1 MSLQVWLPL
10 NGNLFNKGCSS
21 LTFSALTTN
30 TVTNTSGKIGS
41 CYGNNSYTAGGVCSD
56 TTISLGQKQSMF
68 CWFKFTSLLNSGL
81 GGALVSQHRHATNS
95 GMGITIRRVSD
106 STGYLSVNTGN
117 GSSRT
122 YNTYYGTT
130 LLQANAWYHGGYTY
144 DGSTI
149 RIYVNG
155 VCEKEQAYTGMSVPA
170 DYITAFCWSFNASTG
185 SAVYGN
191 YKLNGYLNDVRVYDH
206 CLSLAEIKE
215 LAKGLVC
222 HYKLD
227 EFYSA
232 DNLIINGFGELGTEN
247 WNNGS
252 YISTTEI
259 PPNHPEIKAS
269 MHSGNMTKQYI
280 PIIQNHTYTISGYI
294 KAMSGTTGNT
304 YPSIY
309 GYDIDKKFID
319 YYKCTAGFNSTYR
332 TTLAQPLHKGD
343 TVIYATDLS
352 AWTTGDNHFYHVA
365 IFGYQNSLGEVYPD
379 MVYTQDSPVFGT
391 KTDKSHIN
399 KTNNTI
405 TLNAA
410 FTGEDRPAGTTICQA
425 TEGSVYLYP
434 WGGIAVSAI
443 SDWVFKTANFKPSTS
458 SRLNAA
464 AYIRW
469 STYGRCYIAGN
480 KLVDIVAS
488 DDTIIDSSGYG
499 YHGTKTGTISP
510 SIDTPRYSLSTNFPE
525 NSSTVTITPYLT
537 NNQTLTEISVSCWYK
552 TNTLN
557 STAPNL
563 WSLGENSFL
572 RLRLASTTSIWYYAR
587 VGSTQTGY
595 TYTAGKTLTDNA
607 WHHVVLTFKNGVFVV
622 YVDGSQIGTS
632 DASGTATYLT
642 CANTAWHLAGY
653 TANSENFIGNL
664 SDFRIY
670 TTCLSADDVLRLYNT
685 AASVAKNGAMLGY
698 EMKEEL

>member
-1 MSLQVWLPL
+1 MALQVWLPL
-10 NGNLFNKGCSS
+10 NNSLINNGVSS
-21 LTFSALTTN
+21 LTFSTVSTN
-30 TVTNTSGKIGS
+30 TTTDSSGKIGK
-41 CYGNNSYTAGGVCSD
+41 CYGNDSNTAGGIISN

-68 CWFKFTSLLNSGL
+68 CWFKFTSLMSSGL
-81 GGALVSQHRHATNS
+81 GGALVSQHRYSNNS
-95 GMGITIRRVSD
+95 GMGLTIRYVS
-106 STGYLSVNTGN
+106 STTGYLSVNTGD

-130 LLQANAWYHGGYTY
+130 LLQANTWYHGGYTY

-155 VCEKEQAYTGMSVPA
+155 ICEKEQAYANMYVPA
-170 DYITAFCWSFNASTG
+170 DYITTFCWSLNGASG
-185 SAVYGN
+185 STIYTN
-191 YKLNGYLNDVRVYDH
+191 YKLNGYLNDVRIYDH
-206 CLSLAEIKE
+206 ALSVAEIKE

-232 DNLIINGFGELGTEN
+232 DNLIVNGFGELGTEN
-247 WNNGS
+247 WTNTTN
-252 YISTTEI
+252 ISTTEI
-259 PPNHPEIKAS
+259 PPDHPEIKAS

-294 KAMSGTTGNT
+294 KAMSGTTGKT

-319 YYKCTAGFNSTYR
+319 YYKCAAGFGSTYV

-391 KTDKSHIN
+391 KTDKSHID

-434 WGGIAVSAI
+434 WGGIDVSTI
-443 SDWVFKTANFKPSTS
+443 PDWVFKTVNFKPSTS
-458 SRLNAA
+458 TRLNAA

-480 KLVDIVAS
+480 KLVDIIAS

-499 YHGTKTGTISP
+499 YHGTKTGTLSP
-510 SIDTPRYSLSTNFPE
+510 SIDTPRYSMSTNFN
-525 NSSTVTITPYLT
+525 NSGYIINSAFNLKSNAFTINLWVNPRTTSTQHFLFGSFSTWPNNGLGVYRDAGSNARYQCVMRSDGESTYSAKAMNVTLNTWNMLTITYSGT
-537 NNQTLTEISVSCWYK
+537 VYTGYVNGEKSFEVTYGASGIVSHYNIMIGNSK
-552 TNTLN
+552 YN
-557 STAPNL
+557 STPA
-563 WSLGENSFL
+563 SENEE
-572 RLRLASTTSIWYYAR
+572 AR
-587 VGSTQTGY
+587 V
-595 TYTAGKTLTDNA
+595 
-607 WHHVVLTFKNGVFVV
+607 
-622 YVDGSQIGTS
+622 
-632 DASGTATYLT
+632 
-642 CANTAWHLAGY
+642 
-653 TANSENFIGNL
+653 
-664 SDFRIY
+664 SDFRLY
-670 TTCLSADDVLRLYNT
+670 ATCLSADDVLRLYNT

-698 EMKEEL
+698 EMKEG